1 MLEELS
7 AVLDSNCVLE
17 LSSWVSSRIEESK
30 PVFDEGCP
38 LKLPVMDG
46 VRLVPTV
53 CVSISVLDIEL
64 LVINRDKNTKLS
76 LLVDETL
83 VLLLL
88 LLLLLVVVAKA
99 TSTL

>member
-1 MLEELS
+1 M
-7 AVLDSNCVLE
+7 VVR
-17 LSSWVSSRIEESK
+17 WVGSRIEELK

-46 VRLVPTV
+46 VKFVPTV
-53 CVSISVLDIEL
+53 CVGIAGLDMEL
-64 LVINRDKNTKLS
+64 LVINRDENTKLS

-88 LLLLLVVVAKA
+88 LLLVDVAK
-99 TSTL
+99 TISTP